1 MLNDFDLETA
11 LNNTVANNAN
21 QKKDSYG
28 FVVDNSGEVT
38 PLDWNN
44 A

>member
-28 FVVDNSGEVT
+28 FVVDNRTIRYTIRLE
-38 PLDWNN
+38 
-44 A
+44 